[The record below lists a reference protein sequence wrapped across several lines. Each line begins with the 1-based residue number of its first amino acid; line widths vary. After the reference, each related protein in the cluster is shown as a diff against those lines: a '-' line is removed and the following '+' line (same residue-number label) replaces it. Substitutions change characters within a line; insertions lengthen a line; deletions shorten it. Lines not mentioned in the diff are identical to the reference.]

1 MTEPQEL
8 EKTATAYASS
18 AILCEKQGE
27 TEKAVAL
34 YQKAAECLNQLMQRF
49 PNYGFTNIY
58 TDRAAIYQER
68 VVALQESLTKVEKNK
83 PAPNKPAISEPMEK
97 PKEENR
103 SISIDLTPFSQI
115 LQDIKAKL
123 EEISVSRNED
133 TATVDNTSV
142 LQEII
147 GKLDGLSV
155 AEAKNAEVTQSTD
168 LTPALQEIN
177 SKLDE
182 LVSCITQLKNEVEVI
197 KVNVNDTVGKSEQT
211 QKELSELRNLVYSIK
226 YDR

>member
-27 TEKAVAL
+27 TEQAISL

-49 PNYGFTNIY
+49 PNYGFANIY

-68 VVALQESLTKVEKNK
+68 VVALQESIPKVEKNK
-83 PAPNKPAISEPMEK
+83 PSLTKSSVNEPMEK
-97 PKEENR
+97 QKEENR
-103 SISIDLTPFSQI
+103 SISIDLAPFAQI
-115 LQDIKAKL
+115 LQDIKVKL
-123 EEISVSRNED
+123 DEISLSRNENI
-133 TATVDNTSV
+133 AVVDNTSI
-142 LQEII
+142 LQEIN
-147 GKLDGLSV
+147 GKLDGLS
-155 AEAKNAEVTQSTD
+155 AGEAKNAEVSQSTD
-168 LTPALQEIN
+168 FTTALQEIN
-177 SKLDE
+177 KKLDE
-182 LVSCITQLKNEVEVI
+182 MAACIIQLKNDVDVI